1 MRGIA
6 RIRVHH
12 PRLIDIRFDQFRYCP
27 QWIHGRGVFV
37 IDSLP
42 PMEVISSGRFRYF
55 PGALRHVS

>member
-37 IDSLP
+37 IDSAP
-42 PMEVISSGRFRYF
+42 TEIVSSGRFRYF
-55 PGALRHVS
+55 PGTHQHVR